1 MTGTFSTSAE
11 KDSVISFREKLVS
24 EEKLGSLEA
33 TFDSIL
39 QTIDKNII
47 WRNEN
52 EGKIVDW
59 IKSQESS
66 ASKISVTSIIFL
78 TLGIFCIN

>member
-1 MTGTFSTSAE
+1 MTGTFSTSEE
-11 KDSVISFREKLVS
+11 KNSVISFKEKLIS
-24 EEKLGSLEA
+24 EEKLGTLEG

-52 EGKIVDW
+52 EERIVDW
-59 IKSQESS
+59 IKSQENS
-66 ASKISVTSIIFL
+66 ASKMSVTSIIFL
-78 TLGIFCIN
+78 SLLIFCFN